1 MTETQKNPLAESFN
15 ALSLIRF
22 AFPSMVMMLFMGL
35 YTIVDTIFVARF
47 VDTNALSSINIVCP
61 VINLIVGLGTML
73 ATGGSAVV
81 AKKMGNG
88 NTGEARSNFTLIV
101 VAGAVIGLLITAAG
115 LVFLDEI
122 IWGLGASK
130 VLFPYCK
137 DYLTIQLICAAFNMM
152 QVLYQ
157 NLFVTAG
164 KPALGLALAV
174 LAGTSNIVFDYVFI
188 VLLQMGVG
196 GAAIG
201 TGIGYMIPTIIGT
214 LFFLTKRSEL
224 HFCKPDMDA
233 SVLLKSCSNG
243 ASEMVSQCSTAVT
256 TFLFNVT
263 MMKLLGEDGVAAITV
278 IIYSQFL
285 LTTLYIGFS
294 MGTAPVVSYN
304 YGSGNVKQLK
314 KTVRICFSFI
324 PFGRIAGEILEMT
337 PEAYRQRLSRI
348 RKKMADF
355 LGQYCGEYGSGRCKC
370 KERVNYAIQNHR
382 INPLQLDYT
391 TATEISIQTMMD
403 VKNAME
409 DIDDLSQDFS
419 FCKPYQSPERTKY
432 LIQEFLES
440 TQLSIIQNS

>member
-15 ALSLIRF
+15 VISLIRF

-88 NTGEARSNFTLIV
+88 NTEEARSNFTLIV

-115 LVFLDEI
+115 LFFLDEI
-122 IWGLGASK
+122 IWGLGASEI
-130 VLFPYCK
+130 LFPYCK
-137 DYLTIQLICAAFNMM
+137 DYLTIQLIFATFNMM

-164 KPALGLALAV
+164 KPTLGLVLAV

-188 VLLQMGVG
+188 VLLQMGIK

-201 TGIGYMIPTIIGT
+201 TGIGYMIPSIIGT
-214 LFFLTKRSEL
+214 IFFLMKRSEL

-243 ASEMVSQCSTAVT
+243 ASELVSQCSTAVT

-278 IIYSQFL
+278 LIYSQFL